1 MNVSTTSPLPPAIEL
16 RNASR
21 IRNEGPELVRAL
33 DNVSLTIN
41 RSELVAIMGPSGSG
55 KSTLL
60 NLAGGLDKPDT
71 GDVLIDGI
79 SLVGASPKKLAK
91 IRRTTVGYV
100 FQNFNLIPSLTAAEN
115 VALPLELEGIAS
127 AYAAASA
134 FDALKEI
141 GIEELAHRLPS
152 DLSGGQ
158 AQRVAIARAL
168 VGTRDI
174 LLADEP
180 TGALDS
186 LTSDAVIQVLRERA
200 DVGAAVVLVT
210 HEARL
215 AAWADRVIYLKD
227 GKIVDDTGSNET
239 ENAA

>member
-1 MNVSTTSPLPPAIEL
+1 MNTNIASSLPPAIEL
-16 RNASR
+16 RSASR
-21 IRNEGPELVRAL
+21 IHNEGPELVRAL
-33 DNVSLTIN
+33 DNISLIVK

-60 NLAGGLDKPDT
+60 NITGGLDKPDA
-71 GDVLIDGI
+71 GDILIDGI

-127 AYAAASA
+127 THAKISA
-134 FDALKEI
+134 LNALEEI
-141 GIEELAHRLPS
+141 GIAELAHRLPS

-186 LTSDAVIQVLRERA
+186 FTSESVIQILRERA
-200 DVGAAVVLVT
+200 DAGAAVMLVT

-227 GKIVDDTGSNET
+227 GHIADDTGSDET
-239 ENAA
+239 GNAA

>member
-21 IRNEGPELVRAL
+21 IHNEGPEPVRAL

-127 AYAAASA
+127 AHAAASA
-134 FDALKEI
+134 FDALKKI

>member
-1 MNVSTTSPLPPAIEL
+1 MNVSITAPLPPAIEL

-21 IRNEGPELVRAL
+21 IHNEGPELVRAL

-60 NLAGGLDKPDT
+60 NLAGGLDKPDA

-127 AYAAASA
+127 AHAAASA

-227 GKIVDDTGSNET
+227 GKIVDDTGSNEM